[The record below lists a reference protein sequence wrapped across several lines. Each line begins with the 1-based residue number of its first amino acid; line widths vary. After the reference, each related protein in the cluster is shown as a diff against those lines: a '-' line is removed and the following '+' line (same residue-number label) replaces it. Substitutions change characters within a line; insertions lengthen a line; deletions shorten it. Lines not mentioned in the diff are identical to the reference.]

1 MERNI
6 NNYEKMY
13 INNEFEQYKVIYRR
27 RKIVEIIERYEVKNI
42 LEIGCGLEPLFCHID
57 QDGVF
62 VVVEPAPHM
71 YENAKIL
78 AEKYDN
84 VVCIN
89 GFFEEEVNHLPNI
102 QYDMVICSSLL
113 HEVKDPHKLLTAI
126 KKVCNRDTIVHINV
140 PNMNSIH
147 RLLGVE
153 MNIISDKFEE
163 SDNNKIFQ
171 QNTNFDLIKLKDIV
185 EIQGLKVIEDGSFFV
200 KPFSHK
206 QMNTMMQ
213 QHIIDEKVLDGLFN
227 LTKYIPQ
234 FGSEIY
240 VNCKVES
247 LTL

>member
-1 MERNI
+1 
-6 NNYEKMY
+6 
-13 INNEFEQYKVIYRR
+13 
-27 RKIVEIIERYEVKNI
+27 
-42 LEIGCGLEPLFCHID
+42 
-57 QDGVF
+57 
-62 VVVEPAPHM
+62 
-71 YENAKIL
+71 
-78 AEKYDN
+78 
-84 VVCIN
+84 
-89 GFFEEEVNHLPNI
+89 
-102 QYDMVICSSLL
+102 
-113 HEVKDPHKLLTAI
+113 
-126 KKVCNRDTIVHINV
+126 
-140 PNMNSIH
+140 
-147 RLLGVE
+147 